1 MTESQK
7 PKSKRA
13 EALLADLFST
23 RSDTV
28 RKALEKVPDQGD
40 ARMVLPL
47 LKTYNAWAG
56 EPDIQEKIATILRQ
70 LKTESA
76 LPELIT
82 ALDDPQFDDDR
93 ALIISAFWHSG
104 LYPVND
110 IDLLVKHAIRGDF
123 MVTLEVLTVIENIET
138 LDDMEM
144 LQEVIFDIDD
154 FLDVHPD
161 APNAELLNEL
171 KQVLNTFY
179 NQ

>member
-13 EALLADLFST
+13 EALLTDLFST
-23 RSDTV
+23 KSDTV
-28 RKALEKVPDQGD
+28 RKALEKVPEQGD
-40 ARMVLPL
+40 ARIVLPL
-47 LKTYNAWAG
+47 LKTYKAWEG
-56 EPDIQEKIATILRQ
+56 EPDIREKIAVILGQ

-76 LPELIT
+76 IPELIE
-82 ALDDPQFDDDR
+82 ALEDPQFDEDR
-93 ALIISAFWHSG
+93 TLIVSSFWHSG

-123 MVTLEVLTVIENIET
+123 MVALEVLTVIENIEAIS
-138 LDDMEM
+138 DMEM
-144 LQEVIFDIDD
+144 LQEAIFDIDD

-161 APNAELLNEL
+161 APHAELLNEL
-171 KQVLNTFY
+171 KKVLNTFY